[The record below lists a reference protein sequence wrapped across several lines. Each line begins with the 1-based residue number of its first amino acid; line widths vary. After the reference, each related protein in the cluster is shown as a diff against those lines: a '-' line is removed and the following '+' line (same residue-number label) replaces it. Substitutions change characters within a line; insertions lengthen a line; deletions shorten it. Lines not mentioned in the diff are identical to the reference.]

1 MELSDETQLVGEC
14 SHQSIL
20 EVHNMSWSRDQ
31 SQAMGSVR
39 ATGSQ
44 PKVRAL
50 GNLQGASEK
59 QKAFLRRSRG
69 IKQRFAADND
79 KPTKVKTSRD
89 YLCPMKAGF
98 VPRKPRGRSH
108 VVMGKEARDATVRRH
123 EAREAFF
130 AGV

>member
-1 MELSDETQLVGEC
+1 
-14 SHQSIL
+14 
-20 EVHNMSWSRDQ
+20 MSWSRDQ

-69 IKQRFAADND
+69 IKQRFSVDVE
-79 KPTKVKTSRD
+79 KPATFKASRD
-89 YLCPMKAGF
+89 YKCPMKEGF
-98 VPRKPRGRSH
+98 VPRKPRGASGTFIGRS
-108 VVMGKEARDATVRRH
+108 KRDAMVRRH